1 MVGCTCELAQMAQ
14 RTIDTIVGYQ
24 FDESAGCYLQVGQA
38 CGKQEFAP
46 LEGAGCIVQP
56 PSAEWCMST
65 EALWREVKY
74 VSAVNCGDV
83 PKGDLALLQA
93 R

>member
-14 RTIDTIVGYQ
+14 RTVDTIVGYQ
-24 FDESAGCYLQVGQA
+24 FDESAGCYLQVGQV
-38 CGKQEFAP
+38 CEKQEFAL

-56 PSAEWCMST
+56 FSGWCMST
-65 EALWREVKY
+65 GAVWREVKY